1 MEFDRANLNR
11 RRATISR
18 NNRTVDSVIRMA
30 QNGALPPGV
39 KLEGEGLRAMLLAWV
54 NLADELEREA
64 LAEQQKM
71 IAEKERKEAE
81 AAREHSRHT
90 SHRRSRAGGHAPG
103 ALAAFTN
110 PFTGLLGLGG
120 HNSPCGRGGSPGGQ
134 RSSGMSSPCGRSGSP
149 GGQRSS
155 GMSSP
160 CGRGGSPG
168 GQRSSGISSDA
179 SMDGQSW
186 VDGGS
191 SNVSERDRVNLGGTP
206 SHACPA
212 PARSS
217 SPTSARSSMPP
228 SVEVMPMVTAISPEM
243 ISPEMRSLEMRSP
256 AMSRS
261 TAVRFASSEDK
272 DPVKGHLLPA
282 GGERR
287 SSGLSRGER
296 MSRTVEARPSQM
308 ELLALASDGEVE
320 EIPFAARILRQAR
333 QLTELLHV
341 TVSIPPEIA
350 SGLVGSLPDAGTGEV
365 PVKMLGSLE
374 C

>member
-120 HNSPCGRGGSPGGQ
+120 HN
-134 RSSGMSSPCGRSGSP
+134 
-149 GGQRSS
+149 
-155 GMSSP
+155 SP